1 MNFFSFFFLLIF
13 FLFFFWVF
21 RLCLFRCCVTGEIKI
36 QIDNNIRGSDVFVI
50 QPTCAPNINDHVVEL
65 LLLLQ
70 TLQLSSAK
78 RITAVVPYF
87 GYARQDRK
95 TKARVPISAAA
106 IATMIETMGAHRV
119 LVVDLHCGQIQVSL
133 RLLSRSLALSLL
145 PFPTQHFLFNILILF
160 SLLFTIAFPPNK
172 IFWVFFF
179 FSRKLKIS
187 FFSFFLVF
195 SSQGFFRNIPVDN
208 LFAENE
214 FIAKMEELNLDP

>member
-1 MNFFSFFFLLIF
+1 LQFFFFSDCLKALT
-13 FLFFFWVF
+13 FFWFCFVLLFVLLLLYVVVALVGLQMVNRVVLAGVVCIFVVKAVCGVAWNWDSSANSVCVF
-21 RLCLFRCCVTGEIKI
+21 RVCVFFVCRTGEIKI

-78 RITAVVPYF
+78 RITAVVPYY

-119 LVVDLHCGQIQVSL
+119 LVVDLHCGQIQVCSQPNA
-133 RLLSRSLALSLL
+133 RLSTRCA
-145 PFPTQHFLFNILILF
+145 PINH
-160 SLLFTIAFPPNK
+160 
-172 IFWVFFF
+172 
-179 FSRKLKIS
+179 
-187 FFSFFLVF
+187 
-195 SSQGFFRNIPVDN
+195 
-208 LFAENE
+208 
-214 FIAKMEELNLDP
+214 